1 MNDRH
6 SVILEDTTGLD
17 DLTYEKNSTISGE
30 NDDKSNVHAELV
42 GLFYVVGIIGS
53 FLALL
58 HLNTKKNFR
67 NTKQAFM
74 LK

>member
-1 MNDRH
+1 MELNT
-6 SVILEDTTGLD
+6 SKVES
-17 DLTYEKNSTISGE
+17 NE
-30 NDDKSNVHAELV
+30 NDKSIVHVDMLA
-42 GLFYVVGIIGS
+42 LFYIVGIIGS

-58 HLNTKKNFR
+58 HLYSIKYFK

>member
-1 MNDRH
+1 MDIKNT
-6 SVILEDTTGLD
+6 SAN
-17 DLTYEKNSTISGE
+17 LTNSPIDFE
-30 NDDKSNVHAELV
+30 DDKSIVHVDMLA
-42 GLFYVVGIIGS
+42 LFYVVGIIGS

-58 HLNTKKNFR
+58 HLYSKKNFR